1 MSPSTACI
9 DVVHLE
15 VEEREVGRLVVGLGV
30 DERRAVL
37 GVVERQQV
45 LTETLCPQPQRLPV
59 ELLGLRQVAH
69 GEAAEGLAV
78 PEHTRILPH
87 RLKAAAFRVERPRK
101 AIAMPATDAISS
113 QPTPAHE
120 LKTLVLSR
128 HALICIET
136 SEEARVD
143 TLAREV
149 ASKLGIAVFD
159 WTVTR
164 GLVRDGETAAS
175 YGTQDASTLART
187 LGELSVDALFV
198 LKDIG
203 PHLASPAAARALR
216 ETVEKFAMPGRLSTL
231 VCTGANIALPADLEA
246 LALHF
251 QLGPPDVAELRRVVF
266 AVMDLVRDSGR
277 AQVDLTSDDVDA
289 LAEALRGMTLN
300 QARQARGAR
309 GAARRQAHS
318 RGPGP
323 RDRAQGG
330 RGSRRAGCSSTSL
343 PPTTPPRSAASA
355 AFASGSTAPRS
366 ASAARRPHSA
376 STHRAGML
384 LVGVQGC
391 GKSLAAKAVAR
402 RMAAAAAQA
411 RRRQPLRQVHRRDRA
426 QLPARHRPKPSR
438 WLPCVLWIDEI
449 EKAFAS
455 SGGDDGGVSR
465 RVFGSFLTWLAEK
478 EPGVFVVATANDLSS
493 IPPELMRKGR
503 FDEIFFVDLPDAA
516 EREEIFAIHLRLR
529 RQDPE
534 TFDLHRLAAASEG
547 FSGAEIEQAVITGL
561 YAALHAGEP
570 PDVGRIEAELAAT
583 VPLSVSRAED
593 VARLREIA
601 RERFVPVR

>member
-1 MSPSTACI
+1 
-9 DVVHLE
+9 
-15 VEEREVGRLVVGLGV
+15 
-30 DERRAVL
+30 
-37 GVVERQQV
+37 
-45 LTETLCPQPQRLPV
+45 
-59 ELLGLRQVAH
+59 
-69 GEAAEGLAV
+69 
-78 PEHTRILPH
+78 
-87 RLKAAAFRVERPRK
+87 
-101 AIAMPATDAISS
+101 MPATDAISS

-251 QLGPPDVAELRRVVF
+251 RLGPPDVEELRRVVF
-266 AVMDLVRDSGR
+266 GVMDLVRDSGR
-277 AQVDLTSDDVDA
+277 AQVDLTSDDVGA

-300 QARQARGAR
+300 QARQAVAH
-309 GAARRQAHS
+309 AALHDGKLTREDLGHVIERKAAAVRDS
-318 RGPGP
+318 GLLEYFPPADNTATLGGFGRL
-323 RDRAQGG
+323 RKWLDRAKVGF
-330 RGSRRAGCSSTSL
+330 SSEAAAL
-343 PPTTPPRSAASA
+343 GLDPPR
-355 AFASGSTAPRS
+355 
-366 ASAARRPHSA
+366 
-376 STHRAGML
+376 GML

-391 GKSLAAKAVAR
+391 GKSLAAKAVAAGWQLPLLKLDAGSLYDKYIGETERNFR
-402 RMAAAAAQA
+402 RAAAQA
-411 RRRQPLRQVHRRDRA
+411 ESMA
-426 QLPARHRPKPSR
+426 
-438 WLPCVLWIDEI
+438 PCVLWIDEI

-465 RVFGSFLTWLAEK
+465 RVLGSFLTWLAEK

-534 TFDLHRLAAASEG
+534 TFDLQRLAAASEG

-561 YAALHAGEP
+561 YASLHAGEP
-570 PDVGRIEAELAAT
+570 PDIGRIEAELSAT